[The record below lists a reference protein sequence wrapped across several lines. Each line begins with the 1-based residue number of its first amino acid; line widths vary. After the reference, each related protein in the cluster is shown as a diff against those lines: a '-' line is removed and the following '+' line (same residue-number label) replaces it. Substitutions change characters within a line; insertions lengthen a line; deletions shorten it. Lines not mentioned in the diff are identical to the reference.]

1 MAAPMLNLIQ
11 TQKQTL
17 KISPAQIQLL
27 NFLQLNTLEL
37 EQHIKNELEENPILE
52 EGTDES
58 KDEIESFEEGGI
70 NAAKDDR
77 TQDYMDWDEFR
88 DDDTPDYRT
97 RINNASDDDNAY
109 TPMMVEITTW
119 RDELKEQFHLLALT
133 ERQQLLADFV
143 VDSLTDAGYLNYNAE
158 AIADDV
164 SFTSGIFV
172 EEEEVKEIIDLLR
185 RMDPPGLGARDLQ
198 DCLLLQLERLSS
210 PEATVTAKLIKSHF
224 EDLAARNYEKLM
236 RANNLTSDQL
246 KAIVALI
253 GTLNPQPVTG
263 SQVDTLIVKDNIVPD
278 YIVRVDGELIDVE
291 LNNRRIPPLKI
302 NKSYAQEVGGTRAAN
317 TYVNS
322 KMNAA
327 NWLIEAIQQ
336 RENTMLKSMRTI
348 VKLQEEYFKTG
359 DVRRLKPMVLR
370 DVAERIGMDVSTIS
384 RVTSGKYAQTPFGV
398 IHLKDLFT
406 EGVVTQSGEEVSNRQ
421 IQLVLAELV
430 SKEDKQHPLNDFQLA
445 EMLAERGYPVARRT
459 VAKYREQMDI
469 PAASLRRIL

>member
-52 EGTDES
+52 EGADDS
-58 KDEIESFEEGGI
+58 KEEFDAFDEGGL
-70 NAAKDDR
+70 NTKAEDR

-97 RINNASDDDNAY
+97 RINNFSDDDDTY
-109 TPMMVEITTW
+109 TPLMVEVTTW
-119 RDELKEQFHLLALT
+119 RDELKEQFHLLALN
-133 ERQQLLADFV
+133 ERQQLLSDFV
-143 VDSLTDAGYLNYNAE
+143 VDSLTDTGYLNYSAG

-172 EEEEVKEIIDLLR
+172 EEEEVQEIIQLLR
-185 RMDPPGLGARDLQ
+185 KMDPPGLGAQDLQ
-198 DCLLLQLERLSS
+198 DCLLLQLERLQG
-210 PEATVTAKLIKSHF
+210 PEVGIATKLIKNNF
-224 EDLAARNYEKLM
+224 EDFAARNYEKM
-236 RANNLTSDQL
+236 MKSNNLTSDQL

-253 GTLNPQPVTG
+253 GTLNPQPVIG
-263 SQVDTLIVKDNIVPD
+263 SQTDSLVIKDNIVPD
-278 YIVRVDGELIDVE
+278 YVVTVDGDLIDVE

-302 NKSYAQEVGGTRAAN
+302 NKTYAKEVGGTRAAN

-322 KMNAA
+322 KLNAA

-348 VKLQEEYFKTG
+348 VKLQEDYFKTG
-359 DVRRLKPMVLR
+359 NVRLLKPMVLR
-370 DVAERIGMDVSTIS
+370 DVAERISMDVSTIS

-406 EGVVTQSGEEVSNRQ
+406 EGVLTQSGEEVSNRQ
-421 IQLVLAELV
+421 IQLVLVELV
-430 SKEDKQHPLNDFQLA
+430 SKEDKQHPFNDFQLA
-445 EMLAERGYPVARRT
+445 EMLADRGYPVARRT

-469 PAASLRRIL
+469 QAASLRRVL

>member
-1 MAAPMLNLIQ
+1 MLNLIQ

-52 EGTDES
+52 EGADDS
-58 KDEIESFEEGGI
+58 KEEFDAFDEGGL
-70 NAAKDDR
+70 NTKAEDR

-97 RINNASDDDNAY
+97 RINNFSDDDDTY
-109 TPMMVEITTW
+109 TPLMVEVTTW
-119 RDELKEQFHLLALT
+119 RDELKEQFHLLALN
-133 ERQQLLADFV
+133 ERQQLLSDFV
-143 VDSLTDAGYLNYNAE
+143 VDSLTDTGYLNYSAG

-172 EEEEVKEIIDLLR
+172 EEEEVQEIIQLLR
-185 RMDPPGLGARDLQ
+185 KMDPPGLGAQDLQ
-198 DCLLLQLERLSS
+198 DCLLLQLERLQG
-210 PEATVTAKLIKSHF
+210 PEVGIATKLIKNNF
-224 EDLAARNYEKLM
+224 EDFAARNYEKM
-236 RANNLTSDQL
+236 MKSNNLTSDQL

-253 GTLNPQPVTG
+253 GTLNPQPVIG
-263 SQVDTLIVKDNIVPD
+263 SQTDSLVIKDNIVPD
-278 YIVRVDGELIDVE
+278 YVVTVDGDLIDVE

-302 NKSYAQEVGGTRAAN
+302 NKTYAKEVGGTRAAN

-322 KMNAA
+322 KLNAA

-348 VKLQEEYFKTG
+348 VKLQEDYFKTG
-359 DVRRLKPMVLR
+359 NVRLLKPMVLR
-370 DVAERIGMDVSTIS
+370 DVAERISMDVSTIS

-406 EGVVTQSGEEVSNRQ
+406 EGVLTQSGEEVSNRQ
-421 IQLVLAELV
+421 IQLVLVELV
-430 SKEDKQHPLNDFQLA
+430 SKEDKQHPFNDFQLA
-445 EMLAERGYPVARRT
+445 EMLADRGYPVARRT

-469 PAASLRRIL
+469 QAASLRRVL

>member
-52 EGTDES
+52 EGPDEANEEF
-58 KDEIESFEEGGI
+58 DAFEEGGL
-70 NAAKDDR
+70 NTKAEDR

-97 RINNASDDDNAY
+97 RVNNFSDDDNAY
-109 TPMMVEITTW
+109 TPLMVEVTTW
-119 RDELKEQFHLLALT
+119 RDELKEQFHLMALD

-143 VDSLTDAGYLNYNAE
+143 VDSLTDSGYLNYSAG

-172 EEEEVKEIIDLLR
+172 EEEEVQEIIQLLR
-185 RMDPPGLGARDLQ
+185 KMDPPGLGAHDLQ
-198 DCLLLQLERLSS
+198 DCLLLQLERLHG
-210 PEATVTAKLIKSHF
+210 PDVGIATKLIRNNF
-224 EDLAARNYEKLM
+224 EDFAARNYEKM
-236 RANNLTSDQL
+236 MKSNNLTSDQL

-253 GTLNPQPVTG
+253 GTLNPQPVIG
-263 SQVDTLIVKDNIVPD
+263 SQTDSLVIKDNIVPD
-278 YIVRVDGELIDVE
+278 YIVTVDGDLIDVD

-302 NKSYAQEVGGTRAAN
+302 NKTYAKEVGGTRAAN

-322 KMNAA
+322 KLNAA

-348 VKLQEEYFKTG
+348 VKLQEDYFKTG
-359 DVRRLKPMVLR
+359 NVRLLKPMVLR
-370 DVAERIGMDVSTIS
+370 DVAERINMDVSTIS

-406 EGVVTQSGEEVSNRQ
+406 EGVLTQSGEEVSNRQ

-430 SKEDKQHPLNDFQLA
+430 SKEDKQHPYNDFQLA
-445 EMLAERGYPVARRT
+445 EMLADRGYPVARRT

-469 PAASLRRIL
+469 QAASLRRIL